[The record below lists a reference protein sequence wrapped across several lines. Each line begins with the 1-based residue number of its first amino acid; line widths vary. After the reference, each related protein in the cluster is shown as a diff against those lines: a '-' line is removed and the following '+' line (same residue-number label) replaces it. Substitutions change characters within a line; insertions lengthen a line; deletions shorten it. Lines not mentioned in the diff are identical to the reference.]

1 MLVTML
7 TAGTR
12 GDAQPY
18 IALGL
23 ALQAA
28 GNYRVRIVASET
40 FESFVKGFGLEF
52 YPLQGDVSK
61 IAEDSRVRKAM
72 EADNPIKMLISFNT
86 LKSYALDLQK
96 EFYDACQGSDAIVY
110 HPGATIG
117 YFVAQA
123 LNIPSILASPFPM
136 TSTQDYP
143 ALIFYDSFNFGKR
156 VNRLTHRLFEQMMWQ
171 MSKSL
176 IKKFWKQKFGSV
188 PRNFVN
194 PFGKQQTKHYPTI
207 VSGSNYVFPKP
218 RDWPEHVHNTGYWF
232 LDEDNW
238 HPTDELQEFLES
250 GTPPV
255 YVGFGS
261 LGDPTKAEETTALV
275 IDALKRSGQRGV
287 LATGWNGM
295 TKLDQIPENIHIL
308 ESAPHAWLF
317 PRMSAVVHHGGAGTT
332 AAGLRAGVPSILIPH
347 ANDQF
352 AWGKRVY
359 ELGVGAKPIPKK
371 KLTAEKLSAA
381 ITYVLTKEVQHK
393 AKALGEIIQSENGAI
408 MAAKVITDCLKQW

>member
-1 MLVTML
+1 MEEIL
-7 TAGTR
+7 
-12 GDAQPY
+12 
-18 IALGL
+18 
-23 ALQAA
+23 
-28 GNYRVRIVASET
+28 
-40 FESFVKGFGLEF
+40 LEF
-52 YPLQGDVSK
+52 V
-61 IAEDSRVRKAM
+61 
-72 EADNPIKMLISFNT
+72 NT
-86 LKSYALDLQK
+86 LDSSFKKLQ
-96 EFYDACQGSDAIVY
+96 EEAGINSGISQLTISQFQYIDAI
-110 HPGATIG
+110 HQLGEPTI
-117 YFVAQA
+117 
-123 LNIPSILASPFPM
+123 FPM
-136 TSTQDYP
+136 TPTQDYP
-143 ALIFYDSFNFGKR
+143 ALIFYDSFNFGKGA
-156 VNRLTHRLFEQMMWQ
+156 NRLTHLFFEQMMWQ

-176 IKKFWKQKFGSV
+176 IKAFWKQEFGNI

-194 PFGKQQTKHYPTI
+194 PFGKQRTKYYPTI
-207 VSGSNYVFPKP
+207 VSCSNYVFPKP
-218 RDWPEHVHNTGYWF
+218 QDWPEHVHNTGYWF

-261 LGDPTKAEETTALV
+261 LGDPTKAEQTTALV
-275 IDALKRSGQRGV
+275 IDALQLSGQRGV

-295 TKLDQIPENIHIL
+295 KKLDKIPQNIHIL

-359 ELGVGAKPIPKK
+359 EMGVGAKPIPKK

-381 ITYVLTKEVQHK
+381 IKYVLTKEVQHK
-393 AKALGEIIQSENGAI
+393 AKVLGGNIQSENGAYI
-408 MAAKVITDCLKQW
+408 AAQVITRCLEQR